1 MDTNNHNDF
10 FAIGKLQPL
19 QTNNIIYGF
28 VRLFNGI
35 QVIFS
40 HSFHSQCAPPEI
52 KRIDFYSQNDRYFG
66 SFLRDLCFNSR
77 AVCAKQASADEVM
90 RSPKCQKP
98 LFLHTTCIL
107 HGGFCLHVTSSSV
120 GTGRN
125 TSASVRGWR

>member
-35 QVIFS
+35 QVGFS
-40 HSFHSQCAPPEI
+40 HSFHST
-52 KRIDFYSQNDRYFG
+52 
-66 SFLRDLCFNSR
+66 
-77 AVCAKQASADEVM
+77 DEVT
-90 RSPKCQKP
+90 RSTKCQKP

>member
-35 QVIFS
+35 QVGFS
-40 HSFHSQCAPPEI
+40 HLVHLQCAPPEI

-77 AVCAKQASADEVM
+77 AVCAKQASADEVT
-90 RSPKCQKP
+90 RSSKCQKP